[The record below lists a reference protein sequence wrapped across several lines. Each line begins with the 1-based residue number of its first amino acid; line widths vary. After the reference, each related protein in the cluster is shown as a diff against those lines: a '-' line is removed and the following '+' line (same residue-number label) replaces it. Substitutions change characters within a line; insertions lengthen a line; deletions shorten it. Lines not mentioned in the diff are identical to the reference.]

1 LTALFTAPETS
12 APRTLPKWLAPSG
25 GLLAAAAIAYL
36 GISLPPRGTLSWPE
50 LLQLAAGRLAL
61 VFVACSATVWSFRL
75 LRRANRAPDAE
86 VSVLR
91 TSLAAIWFVPIVI
104 LLREGSGWAAAITAF
119 VSGSATRSFRPLHGS
134 YNVVGVEEQS
144 YLSLFADDAGLPN
157 SPHRHGHLFG
167 AVIMVLLAEV
177 ATVAS
182 FAGAAFIAAIMAAIS
197 ASLWAWFFRDEKPAS
212 HNSGHAKPKGVITF
226 ALAVLVTVACLIPY
240 LKHAR
245 GSGGLGLFFAGKVG
259 HRAAS
264 PGEHK
269 QTGMEETAEK
279 GFESA
284 ASGFE
289 DGYSGVVLWSKKRE
303 LTHLVAP
310 TPVLSKY
317 EMGTGRSANPLVVPF
332 SGVYWFFKAPN
343 VRPPRGSREVHG
355 SPELVTTRSTDRR
368 PLSMEAHQHLG
379 TMIDLNCCSRIQV
392 AIRNTDRYPETV
404 SLELVL
410 TDTSLSKR
418 PSQSLG
424 NIMVRSTRP
433 WKLYGDRP
441 AVSETLTF
449 EIPSR
454 STLKRFDEVTVIFHL
469 EPLRADVGAK
479 IGIEKFVLVPRGL

>member
-1 LTALFTAPETS
+1 MTTLFNAPETS

-25 GLLAAAAIAYL
+25 GLFAAAAIAYL
-36 GISLPPRGTLSWPE
+36 GVSLPPRRTLSWPD

-61 VFVACSATVWSFRL
+61 VFVACAATVWSFRFIKL
-75 LRRANRAPDAE
+75 ANRAPDVE
-86 VSVLR
+86 VSALS
-91 TSLAAIWFVPIVI
+91 TSLAAMWFVPIAI
-104 LLREGSGWAAAITAF
+104 LLHEGSGWAAAITAL
-119 VSGSATRSFRPLHGS
+119 VSASVTISIRPL
-134 YNVVGVEEQS
+134 YDVVGAEEQS
-144 YLSLFADDAGLPN
+144 YHSLFADDAGLPN
-157 SPHRHGHLFG
+157 PPHRQGHLFG

-182 FAGAAFIAAIMAAIS
+182 FAGTAFIAAIMAAIS
-197 ASLWAWFFRDEKPAS
+197 AALWAWFFREEKAAP
-212 HNSGHAKPKGVITF
+212 HNSGLAKSKGVIAF
-226 ALAVLVTVACLIPY
+226 ALAVVVTVACLIPY

-259 HRAAS
+259 HRPAS
-264 PGEHK
+264 PGEDKH
-269 QTGMEETAEK
+269 TGKEETAEK
-279 GFESA
+279 GSESA
-284 ASGFE
+284 ASGFD
-289 DGYSGVVLWSKKRE
+289 DGYAGVVLWSKKQE

-310 TPVLSKY
+310 NPVLSKY

-441 AVSETLTF
+441 AVSETLAF

>member
-1 LTALFTAPETS
+1 LTTLFAATDAST
-12 APRTLPKWLAPSG
+12 PRPLPKWLAPSS
-25 GLLAAAAIAYL
+25 GLLAGVAISCL
-36 GISLPPRGTLSWPE
+36 GISLPQRGTLSWPD

-61 VFVACSATVWSFRL
+61 VFIACSATVWSFRL
-75 LRRANRAPDAE
+75 IRRANRAPDAA

-119 VSGSATRSFRPLHGS
+119 VSGSATQSFRPQRS
-134 YNVVGVEEQS
+134 YDVVGAEEQS
-144 YLSLFADDAGLPN
+144 YLSLFADDASLPN
-157 SPHRHGHLFG
+157 LPHRHGHLFG

-182 FAGAAFIAAIMAAIS
+182 FAGTAFIAAIMAAIS
-197 ASLWAWFFRDEKPAS
+197 AALWAWFFRDEKAAS
-212 HNSGHAKPKGVITF
+212 HDGGHAKPKGVITF

-259 HRAAS
+259 HGPAS
-264 PGEHK
+264 RGEHK
-269 QTGMEETAEK
+269 QTGKEETVEK
-279 GFESA
+279 GFETA
-284 ASGFE
+284 ASGFD
-289 DGYSGVVLWSKKRE
+289 DGYSGVVLWTKKQE
-303 LTHLVAP
+303 LTKLVAP
-310 TPVLSKY
+310 TPALSKY

-343 VRPPRGSREVHG
+343 VRPPKSSREVHG

-379 TMIDLNCCSRIQV
+379 TMIDLNCCSRIQI

-424 NIMVRSTRP
+424 NILVRSTRP

-441 AVSETLTF
+441 VVSEILTF

>member
-1 LTALFTAPETS
+1 MTTLFTAPETS

-75 LRRANRAPDAE
+75 IRRANREPDAE

-104 LLREGSGWAAAITAF
+104 LLREGSGWAAAITAI
-119 VSGSATRSFRPLHGS
+119 VSGSATTSFRPRHGL
-134 YNVVGVEEQS
+134 YDVVGAEEQP
-144 YLSLFADDAGLPN
+144 YLSLLADGASLPN
-157 SPHRHGHLFG
+157 PPHRHGHLFS

-182 FAGAAFIAAIMAAIS
+182 FAGTAFIAAIMAAVS
-197 ASLWAWFFRDEKPAS
+197 AALWAWFFRDGKPAS
-212 HNSGHAKPKGVITF
+212 QNSGRTKPKVVRTF
-226 ALAVLVTVACLIPY
+226 ALAVLVTVVCLIPY
-240 LKHAR
+240 LRHAR
-245 GSGGLGLFFAGKVG
+245 GSGGLGLFFVGKVG
-259 HRAAS
+259 HKPAS

-269 QTGMEETAEK
+269 QTGKEETAEK

-284 ASGFE
+284 ASGFG
-289 DGYSGVVLWSKKRE
+289 DGYSGVVLWSKKQE
-303 LTHLVAP
+303 LTKLVAP

-317 EMGTGRSANPLVVPF
+317 EMGTGRSASPLVVPF

-379 TMIDLNCCSRIQV
+379 TMIDLNCCSRIQI

-424 NIMVRSTRP
+424 NILVRSTRP

-441 AVSETLTF
+441 AVSEILTF
-449 EIPSR
+449 EIPSH